1 MDDTSVYIM
10 DVYNRGIYPH
20 DGYAKSKYLR
30 HNDIHFNFSTFIDLT
45 PASSGV

>member
-30 HNDIHFNFSTFIDLT
+30 HNAVHFATFIDVM
-45 PASSGV
+45 PASSRV

>member
-20 DGYAKSKYLR
+20 DGYAKSKYLW
-30 HNDIHFNFSTFIDLT
+30 HNEIYF
-45 PASSGV
+45 